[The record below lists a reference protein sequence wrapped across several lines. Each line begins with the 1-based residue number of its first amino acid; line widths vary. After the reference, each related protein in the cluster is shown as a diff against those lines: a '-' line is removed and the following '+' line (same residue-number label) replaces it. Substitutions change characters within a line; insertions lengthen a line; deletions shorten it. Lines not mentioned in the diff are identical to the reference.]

1 MKKILCLATVV
12 ACFAS
17 FSVSAQAQS
26 AGSVAVID
34 ISRIFKEHQRFR
46 AALADMKKDVEA
58 AEAGLRKDAESIK
71 QMAVDLQKA
80 PYAPGSPQYKEQE
93 ELIATKQAQIQLKM
107 NLQKK
112 EFMEREAKV
121 YYQVYTEIEQEV
133 AKFAQRYG
141 INLVLRYNKIEMSPE
156 NRQEVLAG
164 VNRAV
169 VYQNKI
175 DITDDIL
182 RIIQP
187 QGPLPN
193 SQRTGLIP
201 GQPRRN

>member
-1 MKKILCLATVV
+1 MKKIFCLATLV

-17 FSVSAQAQS
+17 LSLSAQAQQS
-26 AGSVAVID
+26 GAGNVAVID

-46 AALADMKKDVEA
+46 ASLEDMKKDVEA
-58 AEAGLRKDAESIK
+58 AEAGLRKDAEDIK
-71 QMAVDLQKA
+71 KMAQDLKNG
-80 PYAPGSPQYKEQE
+80 PYAAGSPQYKQQE

-112 EFMEREAKV
+112 EFMEQEAKI
-121 YYQVYTEIEQEV
+121 YFQVYTEIEKEV
-133 AKFAQRYG
+133 AAFAQRYG
-141 INLVLRYNKIEMSPE
+141 IDLVLRYNKIDMSPE
-156 NRQEVLAG
+156 DRQGVLAG

-182 RIIQP
+182 RRINP
-187 QGPLPN
+187 QVGVRPDT
-193 SQRTGLIP
+193 RIP
-201 GQPRRN
+201 GQR

>member
-1 MKKILCLATVV
+1 M
-12 ACFAS
+12 
-17 FSVSAQAQS
+17 AQ
-26 AGSVAVID
+26 
-34 ISRIFKEHQRFR
+34 
-46 AALADMKKDVEA
+46 
-58 AEAGLRKDAESIK
+58 
-71 QMAVDLQKA
+71 DLQNG
-80 PYAPGSPQYKEQE
+80 PYAAGSPQYKQQE

-121 YYQVYTEIEQEV
+121 YYQTYMEIEQEV
-133 AKFAQRYG
+133 TKFAQRHG
-141 INLVLRYNKIEMSPE
+141 INLVLRYNKIDMSSQD
-156 NRQEVLAG
+156 RREVLAG

-182 RIIQP
+182 NVIQP
-187 QGPLPN
+187 RGVIPPN
-193 SQRTGLIP
+193 ERTGLIP

>member
-17 FSVSAQAQS
+17 FSLTAQAQS
-26 AGSVAVID
+26 AGNVAVID

-46 AALADMKKDVEA
+46 AALTDMKKDVEA
-58 AEAGLRKDAESIK
+58 AEAGLRKDAEAIK
-71 QMAVDLQKA
+71 KMAQDLQSG
-80 PYAPGSPQYKEQE
+80 PYAAGSPQYKQQE

-121 YYQVYTEIEQEV
+121 YYQVYMEIEEEV
-133 AKFAQRYG
+133 RKFAQRHR
-141 INLVLRYNKIEMSPE
+141 INLVLRYNNIEMKPE
-156 NRQEVLAG
+156 DRPGVLAG

-169 VYQNKI
+169 VYQNNI
-175 DITDDIL
+175 DITKDIL
-182 RIIQP
+182 DAIQP
-187 QGPLPN
+187 PGEARLPN
-193 SQRTGLIP
+193 NRGFLPPQ
-201 GQPRRN
+201 

>member
-1 MKKILCLATVV
+1 MKKFLCLATVA

-17 FSVSAQAQS
+17 FSLSAHAEG

-46 AALADMKKDVEA
+46 ASLENMKKDVET
-58 AEAGLRKDAESIK
+58 AEAGLRKDAEDIK
-71 QMAVDLQKA
+71 KMVANLQKDS
-80 PYAPGSPQYKEQE
+80 PFAPGSPQYKQQE

-112 EFMEREAKV
+112 EFMEREAKI
-121 YYQVYTEIEQEV
+121 YYQVYTEIEKEV
-133 AKFAQRYG
+133 AMFAQRYG
-141 INLVLRYNKIEMSPE
+141 INLVLRYNKVDMSPE
-156 NRQEVLAG
+156 NRQQVLAG

-182 RIIQP
+182 RKLNP
-187 QGPLPN
+187 QVSVRPNGP
-193 SQRTGLIP
+193 RIP
-201 GQPRRN
+201 GQQ